1 MLDNLIPHRL
11 IEGTVVARVDWTER
25 LFSLKVKAKMLPFK
39 AGQFTKLALPT
50 ASGEWPR
57 RAYSLV
63 NAPNDEILEFLLVTV
78 PDGQLSPRLD
88 ALQPGCLVYV
98 GEEPAGFMT
107 LEEIPETAKDL
118 WMLSTG
124 TAIGPFLSLLAD
136 PSVKSRLERLVLVHA
151 VRQEE
156 DLVYQDRIADIQAH
170 LGLQFHY
177 VPVVSRESVRYALT
191 GRIPALLSA
200 GTLTQF
206 SSVELDPL
214 NSFFLICGNPEMVRD
229 SRETLQNMG
238 YRKHLR
244 SKPGQ
249 FSSENYW

>member
-25 LFSLKVKAKMLPFK
+25 LFSLKIKAKMLPFK

-88 ALQPGCLVYV
+88 ALQLGDLVYV

-107 LEEIPETAKDL
+107 LEEIPETARDL

-136 PSVKSRLERLVLVHA
+136 PAAKIRFERLVLVHA
-151 VRQEE
+151 VRQKN
-156 DLVYQDRIADIQAH
+156 DLVYQNRIKALQARFGQR
-170 LGLQFHY
+170 LHY
-177 VPVVSRESVRYALT
+177 VPIVSRESVPYALT

-200 GTLTQF
+200 GTLSQV
-206 SSVELDPL
+206 SGVELDPL
-214 NSFFLICGNPEMVRD
+214 NSFFLLCGNPEMVRD
-229 SRETLQNMG
+229 SREILQNMG
-238 YRKHLR
+238 YRKHLH
-244 SKPGQ
+244 SKHGQ